1 VTDLLRESVIFVRL
15 ILSNPTALAPPGVE
29 DEYLHG

>member
-1 VTDLLRESVIFVRL
+1 MTDFLCESVIFVRL
-15 ILSNPTALAPPGVE
+15 ILSTPSTLAPPGAE

>member
-15 ILSNPTALAPPGVE
+15 ILSTPTTQAPPGAE